1 MGCGR
6 WETTHLEPVDGTTV
20 DEGGE
25 HAQPVPEGIP
35 DRRHGQDD
43 MEVLFHSVDEVV
55 IHRQRS
61 GIHLLPLEKK
71 IVCLLFLW
79 IMESSFLNFDKETEG
94 FNIEKYLHTLFN
106 ISFRVNFGILVTVR
120 K

>member
-25 HAQPVPEGIP
+25 HAQPVPKGVP
-35 DRRHGQDD
+35 DGRHGQDN

-71 IVCLLFLW
+71 IVRLHFLW
-79 IMESSFLNFDKETEG
+79 IMESSFLNF
-94 FNIEKYLHTLFN
+94 
-106 ISFRVNFGILVTVR
+106 
-120 K
+120 